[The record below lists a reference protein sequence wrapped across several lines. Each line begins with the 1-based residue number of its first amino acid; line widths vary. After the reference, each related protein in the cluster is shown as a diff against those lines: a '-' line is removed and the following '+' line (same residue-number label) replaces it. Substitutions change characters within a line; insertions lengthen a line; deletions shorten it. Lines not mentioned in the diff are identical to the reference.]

1 MADGPDLF
9 AYGDIV
15 LLKSALL
22 GKLAFWLI
30 VIGGFALV
38 TPNPAWPE
46 WLARMLLATGVALGL
61 TTIGV
66 AFWNKRGG
74 K

>member
-1 MADGPDLF
+1 M
-9 AYGDIV
+9 
-15 LLKSALL
+15 LKSALL
-22 GKLAFWLI
+22 GKLSFWLI
-30 VIGGFALV
+30 IIGVFALI

-46 WLARMLLATGVALGL
+46 WLARMALSTGFALGL

-66 AFWNKRGG
+66 GLWKRRNK

>member
-1 MADGPDLF
+1 M
-9 AYGDIV
+9 
-15 LLKSALL
+15 LKTALL
-22 GKLAFWLI
+22 GKLSFWLI
-30 VIGGFALV
+30 IIGVFALI

-46 WLARMLLATGVALGL
+46 WMARMALSTGIALGL

-66 AFWNKRGG
+66 GLWNRNK

>member
-1 MADGPDLF
+1 MILEDE
-9 AYGDIV
+9 Y

-22 GKLAFWLI
+22 GKLSFWLI
-30 VIGGFALV
+30 IIGVFALI

-46 WLARMLLATGVALGL
+46 WLARMALSTGIALGL

-66 AFWNKRGG
+66 GLWNNRNK